1 MKLHLAVQFGV
12 EHGVQLEVKLGV
24 KLEVKLGSTSFEAG
38 RLM

>member
-1 MKLHLAVQFGV
+1 MRLHLAVQFGV

>member
-24 KLEVKLGSTSFEAG
+24 KFEVKLGSTSFEAG

>member
-24 KLEVKLGSTSFEAG
+24 ELEVKLGSTSFEAG